1 MKLSLAKD
9 ITIPGELLESAIWN
23 NGKPFSEAQAYIQ
36 FIRWANAMGDDT
48 HFIHGNMITLK
59 SNEFIMPQRKIA
71 ESLFWTQSAVNRFLK
86 KLVTMNQCRINNE
99 SKMTRVTL
107 RIVAV
112 PQKSESIVNQEVNQA
127 TDLFESS
134 FGGGTNNDITNNY
147 NIYNNNN
154 IAKDSNTTNNNNIF
168 KKVTKNS
175 NSGNDVDIDSDIGV
189 VQRKKVIKAKP
200 YTAKP
205 KDVEM
210 VIEYFKEKYP
220 EYLNQAEIFYN
231 HYESIGWYKGKTKIK
246 VWRRAVATWVSNVWD
261 KPGDQRQVK
270 KVSWVSKYKKGGM
283 GDYLVYC
290 RNNKCSHYGSSQF
303 APTPQ
308 HIKQGCRCGQGFT
321 HERPKDF
328 KKIKES
334 AINENKEREITWEEF
349 SQSQR
354 QEKPTER
361 GRVTEGDSKH
371 ISNVFDS
378 LFQSGPRRGQ
388 S

>member
-1 MKLSLAKD
+1 MAKD

-36 FIRWANAMGDDT
+36 FIRWCNAMGGDT

-99 SKMTRVTL
+99 SKMTRISI

-112 PQKSESIVNQEVNQA
+112 EQKSESIVNQEPPQA
-127 TDLFESS
+127 NDLFDNA
-134 FGGGTNNDITNNY
+134 FGGGTNDDITNNY

-168 KKVTKNS
+168 KKTNKNV
-175 NSGNDVDIDSDIGV
+175 DVDNIDTDNDIGV
-189 VQRKKVIKAKP
+189 VQSKKPLKAKP

-205 KDVEM
+205 KDLEM
-210 VIEYFKEKYP
+210 VKEYFKEKHPDYM
-220 EYLNQAEIFYN
+220 NQAEIFWN
-231 HYESIGWYKGKTKIK
+231 HYESIGWFKGKTKIK
-246 VWRRAVATWVSNVWD
+246 IWRRAVATWVSNVWE
-261 KPGDQRQVK
+261 KPGGVVQKSKRSEWLK
-270 KVSWVSKYKKGGM
+270 KYRKGAM
-283 GDYLVYC
+283 GDWLVYC
-290 RNNKCSHYGSSQF
+290 TNNKCKHYGSSCF
-303 APTPQ
+303 APSVQ
-308 HIKQGCRCGQGFT
+308 HIKQGCKCGHGYN

-328 KKIKES
+328 KKIKEDVKDET
-334 AINENKEREITWEEF
+334 NEPEITWEEF

-354 QEKPTER
+354 QEKPTAR
-361 GRVTEGDSKH
+361 SGTSEGNSQH
-371 ISNVFDS
+371 ISGAFDS
-378 LFQSGPRRGQ
+378 LFQSGPRRGK